1 MLINGKWQEN
11 WQPVQAKDD
20 EGRFIRQTSSF
31 RNWVTQDGAPG
42 PTGSGGFQAE
52 IGRYHLYVAFICPWA
67 SRTLMARELKGL
79 QNVIGVT
86 VVDPRLTDQGWQF
99 GAYPGADE
107 DALNGARYLH
117 ELYTLADAA
126 ISGRATVP
134 ILWDKNTAT
143 IVNNESADILR
154 MLNSAF
160 SGIVN
165 QGPDLYPDDL
175 AKDIDTLNTYLYT
188 DLNNGVYQ
196 AGFASSQ
203 EAYEEA
209 YGKVFAALDKME
221 SRLTDGRTYLFG
233 DRLTETDVRLFVT
246 LVRFD
251 AAYHGLFKCNRN
263 TLRDMPYLRTYMRRI
278 LALEGIA
285 DTVNLDHIKAGYY
298 SIKALN
304 PTGIVPTGPISDL
317 DAQGV

>member
-175 AKDIDTLNTYLYT
+175 AKDIDTLNTYLYM

-221 SRLTDGRTYLFG
+221 SRLADGRTYLF
-233 DRLTETDVRLFVT
+233 DERLTETDVRLFVT

-263 TLRDMPYLRTYMRRI
+263 TLRDMPYLRAYMRRI